1 MPKDIQ
7 KQVRQKRLRNYL
19 TKDFDAF
26 RSEILS
32 YARTYFPNK
41 IRVILPTSQDE
52 TLWSSKNKVSKY
64 GLNFFDYEIDIC
76 LKAFE
81 YLKNINGITV
91 C

>member
-1 MPKDIQ
+1 MQENLIADK
-7 KQVRQKRLRNYL
+7 KNH
-19 TKDFDAF
+19 
-26 RSEILS
+26 
-32 YARTYFPNK
+32 FPNK